1 MSKSPQRFLVNG
13 VYYINGSSLYVYI
26 GDKDGGHI
34 FRSFNAF
41 GRYLNQKFYKD
52 NNLKDVTIT
61 PMNEGDL
68 IKHIHPV
75 ELHEWK
81 SAVSKEIDGDV
92 VFERENIKHIFTT
105 DTSAYQSIPISYVAD
120 KLNRSKRTIRT
131 LNRPAVYP
139 SRRKSHRPRSSS
151 RSRSRS
157 SSSSS
162 SSSSS
167 RSPRIRRLTRR
178 AIYPSPKR

>member
-1 MSKSPQRFLVNG
+1 MSKSPRRFLVNG
-13 VYYINGSSLYVYI
+13 VYNIKGRSLYVYI

-41 GRYLNQKFYKD
+41 GRYLNQNFYKD
-52 NNLKDVTIT
+52 NDLNGDNIT
-61 PMNEGDL
+61 PMSEGDL
-68 IKHIHPV
+68 IKQIRPFT
-75 ELHEWK
+75 LDEWK
-81 SAVSKEIDGDV
+81 GAVSKEIGGPV

-120 KLNRSKRTIRT
+120 KLNRSKRTITIRK

-139 SRRKSHRPRSSS
+139 SPRKSLKSH

-157 SSSSS
+157 SSR
-162 SSSSS
+162 SSS

>member
-1 MSKSPQRFLVNG
+1 VNG

-41 GRYLNQKFYKD
+41 GRYLNQNFYKD
-52 NNLKDVTIT
+52 NDLKGDIIT
-61 PMNEGDL
+61 PMSEGEL
-68 IKHIHPV
+68 IRKIVPV
-75 ELHEWK
+75 KPDEWK
-81 SAVSKEIDGDV
+81 GIVSEEIGGDV

-120 KLNRSKRTIRT
+120 KLNRSPITIRPI
-131 LNRPAVYP
+131 NRVAVYYP
-139 SRRKSHRPRSSS
+139 SRRKTLKSHRPRPRP
-151 RSRSRS
+151 RSR
-157 SSSSS
+157 SS

-178 AIYPSPKR
+178 ARYPTPKRPSPKR